1 MHEKMSGN
9 LEFVFGVCIFLFVI
23 AGGLCCCYIN
33 PMICQQARHRQKIF
47 PIQEKKRNAKKNIQK
62 EEKVDD
68 VIINPIQITIV

>member
-1 MHEKMSGN
+1 MHEKMSRN

-33 PMICQQARHRQKIF
+33 PMICQEARHSQKIV
-47 PIQEKKRNAKKNIQK
+47 PIQEKKRNTAKNIQK

-68 VIINPIQITIV
+68 VIINPMQIIIV

>member
-1 MHEKMSGN
+1 MHEKMSRN

-33 PMICQQARHRQKIF
+33 PMICQEARHSQKIY
-47 PIQEKKRNAKKNIQK
+47 PVKEKKESMRKNLPK

-68 VIINPIQITIV
+68 VIINPMQITIV